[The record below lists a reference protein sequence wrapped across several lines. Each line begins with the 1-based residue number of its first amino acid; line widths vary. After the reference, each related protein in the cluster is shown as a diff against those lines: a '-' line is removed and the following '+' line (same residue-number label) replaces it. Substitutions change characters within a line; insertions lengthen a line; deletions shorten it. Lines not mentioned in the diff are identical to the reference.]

1 MKTTIDIADPLL
13 QRAKRAAELEGT
25 TLKALVERGLHQ
37 VLAEPAA
44 SRAAFKLRHASF
56 KGDGLRPELQGGDW
70 AQMRDLAYGGH
81 GA

>member
-13 QRAKRAAELEGT
+13 QRAKLAAEKEGT

-37 VLAEPAA
+37 VLAESLAPPP
-44 SRAAFKLRHASF
+44 AFKLRPAAF
-56 KGDGLRPELQGGDW
+56 MGNGLQPELQGADW
-70 AQMRDLAYGGH
+70 ARLRDLAYGGR